1 MTFDEDEFVGVPD
14 SAPSDSSKKG
24 AAGSSSKKPKTV
36 PGCIQSNQENK
47 DEMNVTFPVIIVYML
62 RTSVTV
68 VSKCVVAS

>member
-1 MTFDEDEFVGVPD
+1 MRFKCLPNIFR
-14 SAPSDSSKKG
+14 
-24 AAGSSSKKPKTV
+24 KPKTV